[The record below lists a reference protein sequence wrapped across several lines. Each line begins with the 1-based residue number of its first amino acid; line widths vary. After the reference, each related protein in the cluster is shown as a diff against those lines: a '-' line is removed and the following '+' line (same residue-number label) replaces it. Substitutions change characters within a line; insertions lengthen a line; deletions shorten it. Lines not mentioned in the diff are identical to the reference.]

1 MDEDEHH
8 ASLYY
13 THQAALTHEGEMHH
27 VSLLTR
33 ATLPL
38 HITDI
43 YIINGITRITLLLLS
58 PSYIKYKKKKKK
70 KKKKNTRPTQVQP
83 TISFYVFIFLARLV
97 GSCASYEE
105 EASPLGL
112 LRAVV

>member
-13 THQAALTHEGEMHH
+13 THQAALTYEGEMHH

-38 HITDI
+38 HITYI
-43 YIINGITRITLLLLS
+43 YIINGITRITLLLFS

-70 KKKKNTRPTQVQP
+70 TRPTQVQP